1 MNILIVFALPCY
13 MATLGRGAPLP
24 GRSALVEEP
33 RFQELV
39 QKSRSLTEK
48 ILGSVPAA
56 HESCVR
62 TESFKLNSSENAHLA
77 IMAANIGILPAPVLR
92 AVSENV
98 ISKTI
103 LTRISEGLQLHRALL
118 STISGRLQNKDQVTE
133 LMADI
138 RDLDIQINKVG
149 DCLQIKYIDKSVLHL
164 KHLHEIP
171 PFTCLADAEDG
182 PRGGCGA
189 AHPTHGDSTSTWGI
203 RGPAGGT
210 PDSGAAPVIWAGHSP
225 LPQESGQE
233 QRRGDGELA
242 NWCHT
247 LNAFGFYPPSLL
259 WHLFIC

>member
-138 RDLDIQINKVG
+138 RDLDIQINKMLKMVQEEAVVLPTQPTVTLRLPG
-149 DCLQIKYIDKSVLHL
+149 EYEVQLAAHLTLEQLLSFGQDTVRYLRSLDKSN
-164 KHLHEIP
+164 EEE
-171 PFTCLADAEDG
+171 TESW
-182 PRGGCGA
+182 
-189 AHPTHGDSTSTWGI
+189 PTG
-203 RGPAGGT
+203 
-210 PDSGAAPVIWAGHSP
+210 V
-225 LPQESGQE
+225 
-233 QRRGDGELA
+233 
-242 NWCHT
+242 T
-247 LNAFGFYPPSLL
+247 L
-259 WHLFIC
+259 